1 MLVVHLSPSLLAE
14 GCLLARNTC
23 RSVICLR
30 ELVPLSLERTYE
42 ATLHG
47 LVDPTI
53 SVALEWALRPHLV
66 PRVSGSCLHG
76 PRPGLVLGVC
86 WPPVL
91 FVLCVHWLPV
101 ALGVQSSGGHLCHA
115 LLHPSDCTPAPDKAP
130 TLPA

>member
-30 ELVPLSLERTYE
+30 ELVPLSLESTYG

-66 PRVSGSCLHG
+66 PRVPGSCLHG
-76 PRPGLVLGVC
+76 PWPGLVLGVC

-91 FVLCVHWLPV
+91 FVLCV
-101 ALGVQSSGGHLCHA
+101 
-115 LLHPSDCTPAPDKAP
+115 K
-130 TLPA
+130 